1 MTDRFFLGVVAG
13 FAGAMGMVVLNFL
26 LNLIPGVQMEL
37 IFGISQLFV
46 PKNLLGTLS
55 GGTIGVIAHLI
66 CGGLAGLIFLVL
78 MEKTGFAHP
87 VLKGIVLG
95 LAAWFLANGI
105 AGKILGLSMQDT
117 FVDNIF
123 IIIVHAVFGI
133 ITAWIIA
140 RYHPENYAGT

>member
-13 FAGAMGMVVLNFL
+13 LAGAMAMVVLNFL

-37 IFGISQLFV
+37 IFGISKLFV
-46 PKNLLGTLS
+46 PQNLLGTLA

-66 CGGLAGLIFLVL
+66 CGGLAGLIFLVI
-78 MEKTGFAHP
+78 MEKTGVNHP

-105 AGKILGLSMQDT
+105 VGRILGLSMQDT

-123 IIIVHAVFGI
+123 IILVHAVFGI

-140 RYHPENYAGT
+140 RYHPKTFAGT